1 MPDRIVH
8 PAAVAVTSRLT
19 GDGAAVDVVAV
30 SARGTDAAAVMVDTD
45 SGRILTVV
53 QQEAGVWRAPT
64 MLSGSARRSVVRPG
78 RSAPPRVLP
87 AVGSTRVRSVT
98 GDGDWVAIRA
108 VAAEDAGSV
117 EARSSIDSS
126 TVSIAA
132 EDGGAVLILVRS
144 VRDEPVS
151 LSVRTRDGRDVAHLP

>member
-1 MPDRIVH
+1 M
-8 PAAVAVTSRLT
+8 AVSSRLT
-19 GDGAAVDVVAV
+19 GGGAEVEVVAV
-30 SARGTDAAAVMVDTD
+30 SARGSDAAAVMVDTAG
-45 SGRILTVV
+45 GRILAVV
-53 QQEAGVWRAPT
+53 QQEAGVWRVPT

-78 RSAPPRVLP
+78 RSNPPAVLS

-126 TVSIAA
+126 MVSIAG
-132 EDGGAVLILVRS
+132 EDDGAVLILVRTAM
-144 VRDEPVS
+144 DERVS